1 MPGSLTDTLSLG
13 TAGAT
18 DKYDIGTQPPG
29 LNMYLGEVLVSKA
42 MALDVSNGCP
52 QPISEDRHLGEDP
65 ISGAM
70 ALDVSNFGPQGHGQV
85 KYCLGDNVNSLHP

>member
-1 MPGSLTDTLSLG
+1 MARAPDE
-13 TAGAT
+13 
-18 DKYDIGTQPPG
+18 YDIGAQPPG
-29 LNMYLGEVLVSKA
+29 LNVYLGEVLVSKA
-42 MALDVSNGCP
+42 RALDVSNVCP
-52 QPISEDRHLGEDP
+52 QPISVDRHLGEDP

>member
-1 MPGSLTDTLSLG
+1 MPTSQDRNLG
-13 TAGAT
+13 E
-18 DKYDIGTQPPG
+18 YDIGAQSSG
-29 LNMYLGEVLVSKA
+29 QNVYLGEVLAAKA
-42 MALDVSNGCP
+42 RAPDVSNGCP

-65 ISGAM
+65 ISGAL